1 MMCWAI
7 NPYDFEFKLGIPK
20 NLNLEFKLFFQIKM
34 TIFDSSSSDSEVD
47 SDFDACIRGLASLSR
62 LNKHRNSIG
71 RGRGRGRGKISF
83 NLDLGIL
90 VRPVLFVDFMVDL
103 IWNLRGINDPNTRR
117 NAKEAILDYNI
128 SFVGLAKRSRSS
140 FVLA

>member
-1 MMCWAI
+1 MICWAI

-71 RGRGRGRGKISF
+71 RGRGRGRGRGEGGS
-83 NLDLGIL
+83 DGGTLGDGGGDGFL
-90 VRPVLFVDFMVDL
+90 GEVAR
-103 IWNLRGINDPNTRR
+103 WWGRR
-117 NAKEAILDYNI
+117 RCWRRTH
-128 SFVGLAKRSRSS
+128 RSRIGI
-140 FVLA
+140 